1 MIVNVSVITSAPA
14 AAFTFTPAATAHS
27 ITTVTT
33 AIATVIA
40 TVIIIAS
47 RIHIP

>member
-27 ITTVTT
+27 ITAV
-33 AIATVIA
+33 IATVIA

-47 RIHIP
+47 RIPIP